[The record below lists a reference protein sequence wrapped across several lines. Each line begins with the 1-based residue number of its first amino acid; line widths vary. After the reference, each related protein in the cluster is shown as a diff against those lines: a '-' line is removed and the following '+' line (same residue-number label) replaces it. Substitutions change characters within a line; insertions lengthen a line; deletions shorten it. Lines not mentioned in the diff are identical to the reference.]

1 MSVCYDHLWSNG
13 ILLIATAM
21 DPMLV
26 ILSSNHVG
34 TSSSAP
40 EEPKNTGLRLSACT
54 REEETWRH
62 LVTASFD
69 QRNNS
74 CSIGPDRTS
83 HVVSWYHVINCNN
96 GFYQSKHAAS
106 TKNSNAKDLSF
117 SLPNK
122 KNGFLFGFTPAHG
135 ATCVISDG
143 TIRKFET
150 NAVHRFQLQLTV
162 VELLKWLSRP
172 DIMSRGS
179 RPRGEA
185 AKSLA
190 ICYCTSCTLW

>member
-122 KNGFLFGFTPAHG
+122 KTDFCSASHQPMGLPVSSVMEPSANLKQMLFTASSSNSP
-135 ATCVISDG
+135 
-143 TIRKFET
+143 
-150 NAVHRFQLQLTV
+150 
-162 VELLKWLSRP
+162 LLNS
-172 DIMSRGS
+172 
-179 RPRGEA
+179 
-185 AKSLA
+185 
-190 ICYCTSCTLW
+190 

>member
-96 GFYQSKHAAS
+96 GFYLWFTRSSHNSICSYMWSKDHKVQKLDGMQHGMTTC
-106 TKNSNAKDLSF
+106 TKMTRHWT
-117 SLPNK
+117 
-122 KNGFLFGFTPAHG
+122 NGSR
-135 ATCVISDG
+135 C
-143 TIRKFET
+143 K
-150 NAVHRFQLQLTV
+150 
-162 VELLKWLSRP
+162 LLKR
-172 DIMSRGS
+172 
-179 RPRGEA
+179 
-185 AKSLA
+185 
-190 ICYCTSCTLW
+190 